1 MKFSTRT
8 RYGLRA
14 LIELVGHYG
23 NGSLSV
29 RDIAEEQQISR
40 NYLEALFNSLKV
52 AGLLMSKRGPG
63 GGWVLTR
70 HPSEIRL
77 SDVLRALEGNLGV
90 VDCIDYPATCARTD
104 HCPTREIYQ
113 EVSQAIV
120 EVLDRHNLETLHQR
134 KIDIDAIL
142 PTSLDGEDLC
152 APERR

>member
-23 NGSLSV
+23 NGALSI

-52 AGLLMSKRGPG
+52 AGLLISKRGPG

-70 HPSEIRL
+70 PPSEITL

-90 VDCIDYPATCARTD
+90 VDCIDFPGTCARSGS
-104 HCPTREIYQ
+104 CPTREIYE
-113 EVSQAIV
+113 EVSYAIIA
-120 EVLDRHNLETLHQR
+120 VLDRHNLESLHRR
-134 KIDIDAIL
+134 KVDIDKLL
-142 PTSLDGEDLC
+142 PPELEGEDLC
-152 APERR
+152 SP